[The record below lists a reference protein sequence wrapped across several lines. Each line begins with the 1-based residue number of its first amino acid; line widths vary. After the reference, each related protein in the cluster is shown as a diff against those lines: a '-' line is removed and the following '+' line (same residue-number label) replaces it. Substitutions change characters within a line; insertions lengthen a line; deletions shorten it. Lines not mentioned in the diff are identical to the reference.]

1 MTTLLTIHQLSYQ
14 VGKQPILS
22 NVNLTVEEGDWL
34 TIGGPSGSGKS
45 SLLKLIASL
54 QTPTSGAILY
64 QGKAQ
69 DTYEITTYRQEVSY
83 CFQNPTLFGE
93 TVYDN
98 LLFPFTIRHLPFD
111 QTKAEDALQL
121 VALKPDFL
129 SKNINDLS
137 GGERQRV
144 ALLRNLL
151 FLPKLLLLDEVTVG
165 LDSENKQIVL
175 DFLEK
180 IHQKGVTLLQITHD
194 ESELAHSKKTIWIQ
208 NGGIVDE
215 RVRR

>member
-98 LLFPFTIRHLPFD
+98 
-111 QTKAEDALQL
+111 
-121 VALKPDFL
+121 
-129 SKNINDLS
+129 
-137 GGERQRV
+137 
-144 ALLRNLL
+144 
-151 FLPKLLLLDEVTVG
+151 
-165 LDSENKQIVL
+165 
-175 DFLEK
+175 
-180 IHQKGVTLLQITHD
+180 
-194 ESELAHSKKTIWIQ
+194 
-208 NGGIVDE
+208 
-215 RVRR
+215 